1 MGRQTM
7 TTTSNGEK
15 HRITC
20 ELLDKMGF
28 VKKNYNKNIN
38 MYVHDD
44 GVFEK
49 IVLKQ
54 SIDSDNW
61 SGVFEGMMDGLYMR
75 KLTVKGGLE
84 FDDDLIRCADT
95 VGIKINID
103 YEN

>member
-7 TTTSNGEK
+7 ITTSNGEK

-20 ELLDKMGF
+20 ELLEKIGFDK
-28 VKKNYNKNIN
+28 KTYNKNIHL
-38 MYVHDD
+38 YVYDD

-49 IVLKQ
+49 IVLKKHV
-54 SIDSDNW
+54 DSDSW
-61 SGVFEGMMDGLYMR
+61 SGLFEGMMDGLYLR

-84 FDDDLIRCADT
+84 FDDDLVRCADT
-95 VGIKINID
+95 VGIKITIN